1 MSEEDETG
9 MEGQEEEAA
18 STPEDAPEGEGAG
31 TTEGEGPA
39 ETTSESSA
47 EPPPESAGEEATVVE
62 SEEEVATVVESED
75 ATDPSPD
82 VGLFP
87 ETEPIP
93 RPEVS
98 VEGEPGPRQR
108 WIELA
113 TSADHKDIG
122 RILIGTAIGSLFLA
136 AVLLVLLR
144 LQLAVP
150 ENGFLE
156 PVTFDRLLS
165 LYGATAIFFF
175 VLPLFFGLFYYLVPL
190 MIGSRG
196 TALPRLGQVG
206 MWLIL
211 LGGVLLYSTILYTPP
226 EAGINPLP
234 PLSELAFTSN
244 NGVDAWIAGVG
255 LATLG
260 YILITVDLLVTIRH
274 LRAPGMAWRRTPVLV
289 WTAAVVSWLFA
300 VIGPIFLAAATML
313 MIDRRLGG
321 GFFTGG
327 AGGAP
332 LLWQHLSYIFFAGVY
347 ALTAISA
354 LGVATEVIQTFTGR
368 RSPDRRVIFGS
379 MVAIAVM
386 GTLAWG
392 QNMYTA
398 PIPIGTKYFAMFMA
412 IGLIVPFGLIYNSL
426 IRAVSKADFHMR
438 APLRYA
444 MGALS
449 FGSIGLLV
457 ELSQST
463 IAVGTQLQQTY
474 DAWAATH
481 FAMIGFGLFG
491 GLAAIS
497 YWYPKMT
504 GRMLNEDRARKSF
517 WLVVA
522 GTVIAVVPL
531 FGAGVEGQVTDAFRF
546 AEGEGVSAYNLIATL
561 GTLLLFLGIVLTIG
575 NLIRSR
581 IEEPLAPPDPWLGE
595 TLEWLALSPPPP
607 HNFDELPDVRSEV
620 PLTDIREVL
629 TQMDRDRDHEARET
643 EPVA

>member
-1 MSEEDETG
+1 MSEEERDERAEAPEETPEQAADEAMQASEETTDEAAG
-9 MEGQEEEAA
+9 ATESSVDEEAPEA
-18 STPEDAPEGEGAG
+18 DEDASPEA
-31 TTEGEGPA
+31 A
-39 ETTSESSA
+39 
-47 EPPPESAGEEATVVE
+47 
-62 SEEEVATVVESED
+62 
-75 ATDPSPD
+75 DPSPD
-82 VGLFP
+82 AGLYP
-87 ETEPIP
+87 LTEPVP

-122 RILIGTAIGSLFLA
+122 RILIGTAVGSLFLA

-150 ENGFLE
+150 ENGLLP

-165 LYGATAIFFF
+165 LYGTTAIFFF
-175 VLPLFFGLFYYLVPL
+175 ALPLFFGLFYYLVPL

-196 TALPRLGQVG
+196 TALPRLGQLG
-206 MWLIL
+206 LWLVL

-244 NGVDAWIAGVG
+244 NGIDAWIASVG

-260 YILITVDLLVTIRH
+260 YLLITIDLLVTIRH
-274 LRAPGMAWRRTPVLV
+274 LRAPGMAWRRTPVMV
-289 WTAAVVSWLFA
+289 WTAAIASWLFA
-300 VIGPIFLAAATML
+300 VIGPIFLAAVTML

-332 LLWQHLSYIFFAGVY
+332 LLWQHLSYIFFAGTY
-347 ALTAISA
+347 ALVSVSA
-354 LGVATEVIQTFTGR
+354 LGIATEVIQTFTGR
-368 RSPDRRVIFGS
+368 RLPDRKAILGS
-379 MVAIAVM
+379 LIAIATL
-386 GTLAWG
+386 GTLAWA

-398 PIPIGTKYFAMFMA
+398 PIPDGMRYFAMLMA
-412 IGLIVPFGLIYNSL
+412 VALIVPFGLVYFVL
-426 IRAVSKADFHMR
+426 IRTVSRADFHMR

-449 FGSIGLLV
+449 FGSVGLLV

-481 FAMIGFGLFG
+481 FALIGFALFG
-491 GLAAIS
+491 GLAGLS

-504 GRMLNEDRARKSF
+504 GRNLNEDRARKSF
-517 WLVVA
+517 WLVVV
-522 GTVIAVVPL
+522 GTLIAIVPL
-531 FGAGVEGQVTDAFRF
+531 FAAGVEGQVTDAFRF
-546 AEGEGVSAYNLIATL
+546 PAGEGLSGWNLIASI
-561 GTLLLFLGIVLTIG
+561 GTLILFLGIVLTIG

-581 IEEPLAPPDPWLGE
+581 VEEPAAPPDPWLGE
-595 TLEWLALSPPPP
+595 TLEWLTLSPPPP
-607 HNFDELPDVRSEV
+607 HNFDELPDVRSDA
-620 PLTDIREVL
+620 PMTDLREVL
-629 TQMDRDRDHEARET
+629 AQIDSERAEETRET
-643 EPVA
+643 ETVA

>member
-1 MSEEDETG
+1 MSEEERDETP
-9 MEGQEEEAA
+9 EETPGQAADETAGETTDDAVEAPESGVGEESAESDAVESPSESEAA
-18 STPEDAPEGEGAG
+18 
-31 TTEGEGPA
+31 
-39 ETTSESSA
+39 
-47 EPPPESAGEEATVVE
+47 
-62 SEEEVATVVESED
+62 
-75 ATDPSPD
+75 DPSPD
-82 VGLFP
+82 AGLYP
-87 ETEPIP
+87 RIEPAP

-122 RILIGTAIGSLFLA
+122 RILIGTAVGSLFLA

-150 ENGFLE
+150 ENGLLP

-165 LYGATAIFFF
+165 LYGTTAIFFF
-175 VLPLFFGLFYYLVPL
+175 ALPLFFGLFYYLVPL

-196 TALPRLGQVG
+196 TALPRLGQLG
-206 MWLIL
+206 MWLVL
-211 LGGVLLYSTILYTPP
+211 LGGILLYSTILYTPP

-234 PLSELAFTSN
+234 PLSELTFTSN
-244 NGVDAWIAGVG
+244 NGIDAWIASVG

-260 YILITVDLLVTIRH
+260 YLLITIDLLVTIRH
-274 LRAPGMAWRRTPVLV
+274 LRAPGMAWRRTPVMV
-289 WTAAVVSWLFA
+289 WTAAIASWLFA
-300 VIGPIFLAAATML
+300 AIGPIFLAAVTML

-332 LLWQHLSYIFFAGVY
+332 LLWQHFSYIFFAGTY
-347 ALTAISA
+347 ALVAISA
-354 LGVATEVIQTFTGR
+354 LGIATEVIQTFTGR
-368 RSPDRRVIFGS
+368 RLPDRKAIIGS
-379 MVAIAVM
+379 LIAIAAL
-386 GTLAWG
+386 GTLAWA

-398 PIPIGTKYFAMFMA
+398 PIPDGLRYFAMLMA
-412 IGLIVPFGLIYNSL
+412 VALIVPFGLVYFIL
-426 IRAVSKADFHMR
+426 IRTVSRADFNMR

-449 FGSIGLLV
+449 FGSVGLLV

-481 FAMIGFGLFG
+481 FALIGFALFG
-491 GLAAIS
+491 GLAGLS

-504 GRMLNEDRARKSF
+504 GRNLNEDRARKSF
-517 WLVVA
+517 WLVVVGA
-522 GTVIAVVPL
+522 LIAIAPL
-531 FGAGVEGQVTDAFRF
+531 FAAGVEGQVTDAFRF
-546 AEGEGVSAYNLIATL
+546 PAGEGLSGWNLVASI
-561 GTLLLFLGIVLTIG
+561 GTLVLFLGLVLSIG

-581 IEEPLAPPDPWLGE
+581 VEESAAPPDPWLGE

-607 HNFDELPDVRSEV
+607 HNFDELPDVRSDV
-620 PLTDIREVL
+620 PMTDLREVL
-629 TQMDRDRDHEARET
+629 ARIDRERDEETRET